1 MCMLIFLALRIKMFL
16 FTLVRDLE
24 FTVDPSVIIEKTF
37 K

>member
-1 MCMLIFLALRIKMFL
+1 MCMLIFLAFRMKMFL
-16 FTLVRDLE
+16 FTLIRDLD